1 MSLCVT
7 SSFFFSSRRRHTR
20 CALVTGV
27 QTCALPI
34 YSPYGRGPH
43 TCLGKSLAE
52 IQIALSMARLFYKL
66 DLELESPNYVLKTKT
81 APTPGPAMDFK
92 VRVKG
97 LRH

>member
-1 MSLCVT
+1 MHEYYPDPETFDVDRYAKPRSEHMQ
-7 SSFFFSSRRRHTR
+7 SG
-20 CALVTGV
+20 A
-27 QTCALPI
+27 

-52 IQIALSMARLFYKL
+52 VQIALSMARVFHKL
-66 DLELESPNYVLKTKT
+66 DLALEPADYVLKTKT

-97 LRH
+97 YRKP